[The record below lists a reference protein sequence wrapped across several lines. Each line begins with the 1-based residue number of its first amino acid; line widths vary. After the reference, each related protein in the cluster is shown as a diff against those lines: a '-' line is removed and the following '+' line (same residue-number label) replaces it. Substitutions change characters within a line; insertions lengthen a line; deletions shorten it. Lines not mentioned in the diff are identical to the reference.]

1 MGRSGK
7 ARDDRIFGATHWIAA
22 VIVPFL
28 LAAFVI
34 LYLLPDDTERLF
46 AWTIKPRMTPLIMG
60 AGYIAGAYFFARV
73 FTATRWHRVELGFL
87 PVTTFTIFMALA
99 TVLHWDRFHHGHIAF
114 VTWVALYAITPF
126 LVPALWFRNRAT
138 DPETPEEGDVIVPVA
153 LRWAIGLISAANLG
167 VSLLMFF
174 APGFAIAIW
183 PWKLTPL
190 TARVIGGWFALPGVT
205 GLGFASDPRWSASR
219 IPIQSAAIGL
229 ALILIGIFRAW
240 DNFDRTNPLTWLFAG
255 AIALTLAV
263 FCILHMSLDARRGK
277 AELS

>member
-1 MGRSGK
+1 MAVSRYSK
-7 ARDDRIFGATHWIAA
+7 VRDDRIFGATHWIAT

-73 FTATRWHRVELGFL
+73 LTATCWHRVGLGFL
-87 PVTTFTIFMALA
+87 PVTTFTIFRALA
-99 TVLHWDRFHHGHIAF
+99 TVLHWDRFHHGHVAF

-126 LVPALWFRNRAT
+126 LVPALWFRNRAADPGT
-138 DPETPEEGDVIVPVA
+138 PETGDVIVPARV
-153 LRWAIGLISAANLG
+153 RWAIGLVSVANLG
-167 VSLLMFF
+167 VSLLMFL
-174 APGFAIAIW
+174 APGFAISIW

-190 TARVIGGWFALPGVT
+190 TAQVIGGWFALPGVT
-205 GLGFASDPRWSASR
+205 GLGFASDARWSASR

-229 ALILIGIFRAW
+229 ALILVGVFRAW
-240 DNFDRTNPLTWLFAG
+240 DNFDRTNPLTWLFVG

-263 FCILHMSLDARRGK
+263 FCTLHVSLDARRGK
-277 AELS
+277 G